1 MPLSNFTQKDVNQIR
16 AGFALAREIREFAE
30 EFEKK
35 RFLTT
40 SEFVEAARLV
50 TRLENYLEEIKE
62 NPVLD
67 HACEALRPYAKKVKP
82 LIMQ

>member
-1 MPLSNFTQKDVNQIR
+1 M
-16 AGFALAREIREFAE
+16 
-30 EFEKK
+30 
-35 RFLTT
+35 TT
-40 SEFVEAARLV
+40 SEFVEAAGLV